1 MSTQRLLDAETGG
14 VGEDASGY
22 ASDDDDDVDDVD
34 VNVHGESR
42 VPVVARTS
50 TWRGFTA
57 RTTSLWAGDD
67 RDVEDEDEDEGV
79 ESLDSNDVDS
89 HWSRRSAGKTRGFAA
104 KWIVTGIIG
113 CSIGVIAFALDVAVS
128 FAFRVRRALFRIGL
142 EHVHVV
148 FGLTLFA
155 VSGVLLTLCASV
167 LTVYV
172 APAAKGAGMAYVMSF
187 LNGVHV
193 PRSLDTKTLVAK
205 WLGVV
210 CSVSSGL
217 IVGPEGP
224 LVHMGTAV
232 AAWFTRGRLS
242 GVVLRRRFDVD
253 LFASDEERN
262 DFLCAGVAAGLA
274 AAFGSPVGGVL
285 FALEEASTHWSKEST
300 THRALFAATLATFI
314 LALCRAKSSS
324 QYTSMTSPG
333 LLVIGDVSS
342 TYYLI
347 ELPFFALLAACCGV
361 VSGVLTRTIVLLSR
375 ITAPRTNRRRVAQAL
390 MTSSLCTSI
399 FYVVAFVS
407 GTCKPMESP
416 DVQAWHEEV
425 GMRLWCKSP
434 DEYNDVG
441 SVLLSNHNG
450 VLTWILGAPDGAFS
464 LKALIYCFVTTL
476 FGLCAAAN
484 LYVPAGLFMPTIL
497 WGAISGRAAS
507 LVIKHSFA
515 SLGEISLNP
524 HAYAIVG
531 ATAALAG
538 TFRGASIS
546 VVIIMFE
553 GTGTHAFLLPCLV
566 AVAMSNVFSS
576 FGGSVYAEQLR
587 AADIPFLHQ
596 EPPKSLDPSLTVGDI
611 CSREVVCFSPIER
624 VGVIEHALE
633 TTRHNGF
640 PIVATKSKRVIGLIL
655 RKQLLVLLSRR
666 AFIENMIHL
675 PTIAEEEEDERA
687 DANLALHHNA
697 ENEVAQRRIAE
708 YCKELSN
715 LMRTYHQRRDGDVA
729 RAASTR
735 AARAIGLTES
745 ERAKRCDLAVFMH
758 VSPVCLRADVSV
770 AVAWVIFSRLRLRHL
785 PIVGGRGDTDAIV
798 GVVTR
803 RDFTTHLHS

>member
-1 MSTQRLLDAETGG
+1 MSTQRLLDTETGG
-14 VGEDASGY
+14 VGEDESGY
-22 ASDDDDDVDDVD
+22 ASDDDDVDDV
-34 VNVHGESR
+34 NGESHD
-42 VPVVARTS
+42 VVARTS

-104 KWIVTGIIG
+104 KWIVTAIIG

-128 FAFRVRRALFRIGL
+128 FTFRARRALFTIGL
-142 EHVHVV
+142 DVHVV

-155 VSGVLLTLCASV
+155 VSGVLLTLCASA

-232 AAWFTRGRLS
+232 AALFTRGRAS

-399 FYVVAFVS
+399 FCVVAFVS

-464 LKALIYCFVTTL
+464 LKALVYCFVTTL

-497 WGAISGRAAS
+497 WGAISGRAVS

-587 AADIPFLHQ
+587 AAGIPFLHQ

-624 VGVIEHALE
+624 VGVIEHALK

-640 PIVATKSKRVIGLIL
+640 PIVATKSKRVLGLIL

-675 PTIAEEEEDERA
+675 PTIAEDEEEDDERA
-687 DANLALHHNA
+687 DANLATNA
-697 ENEVAQRRIAE
+697 ENDVAQRRIAE

-770 AVAWVIFSRLRLRHL
+770 AVAWTIFSRLRLRHL

-803 RDFTTHLHS
+803 RDFTKHLHDK